1 MIGVEELE
9 RVDRVL
15 LGGSAVGAC
24 GFQAGVAEEFGD
36 DDEVGAAAY
45 ESCREGVAQDVRGD
59 VVVLEAGGRGDRR
72 DDVVRASDGEAGAAL
87 VEKQGGGVGAGPVG
101 AFVNPVGE
109 GTA

>member
-1 MIGVEELE
+1 VVGVEELE

-15 LGGSAVGAC
+15 LGQSAVGAC

-59 VVVLEAGGRGDRR
+59 VVALEACSRGDRR
-72 DDVVRASDGEAGAAL
+72 DDVVRASDCARADASRIGLRRRDRAYNDAGRRAA
-87 VEKQGGGVGAGPVG
+87 P
-101 AFVNPVGE
+101 
-109 GTA
+109 